1 MNMPLWFSNLLFWSA
16 QVALLV
22 LAAGFLPRLFQ
33 IRQPQVLLAYW
44 RALLLITLVL
54 PFVQPWHRLPSIA
67 PVVVLSDA
75 DTIRFPTPPARA
87 VTHWHFPG
95 MQVITEGIGIAVLGG
110 IVLRFALL
118 VLGLLRLRRFRE
130 TSTPITE
137 SAESAA
143 ILNQMRARVGASAE
157 FRLSANVDSPV
168 TFGLARPVILLP
180 ESFLAT
186 DARFQSAIACHELL
200 HIRRRDWAQHLVE
213 EIVRAVFWFHPA
225 IAWLISRVRLAREQV
240 IDLEVIRLTNAR
252 KAYLEALLEFT
263 AGQAR
268 PCYVTGVE
276 KKAA

>member
-1 MNMPLWFSNLLFWSA
+1 MNMPLWFSNPLFWSV

-22 LAAGFLPRLFQ
+22 LVAGFLPRLFQ

-75 DTIRFPTPPARA
+75 DTIRFATPVANA
-87 VTHWHFPG
+87 VTHWHFPS
-95 MQVITEGIGIAVLGG
+95 MQVIAEGIGIAVLGG

-130 TSTPITE
+130 ASTPITNSSE
-137 SAESAA
+137 PAA
-143 ILNQMRARVGASAE
+143 ILNQMRATVGASAE
-157 FRLSANVDSPV
+157 FRVSANVDSPV
-168 TFGLARPVILLP
+168 TFGLAKPVILLP
-180 ESFLAT
+180 ERFLAT
-186 DARFQSAIACHELL
+186 NARFQSVIACHELL

-225 IAWLISRVRLAREQV
+225 IAWLISRVRLG
-240 IDLEVIRLTNAR
+240 
-252 KAYLEALLEFT
+252 
-263 AGQAR
+263 AGA
-268 PCYVTGVE
+268 GG
-276 KKAA
+276 